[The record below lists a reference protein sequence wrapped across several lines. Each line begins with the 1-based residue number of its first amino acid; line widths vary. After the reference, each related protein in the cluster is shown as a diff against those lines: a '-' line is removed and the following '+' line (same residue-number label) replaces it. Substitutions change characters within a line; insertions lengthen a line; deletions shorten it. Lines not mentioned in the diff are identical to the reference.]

1 MEGLTKKQIAKK
13 LYNES
18 YKVKVQQKEEKE
30 PNLVKTEVKA
40 EVKTDIRKIINEE
53 LNFFFE
59 KQQNDRN
66 ATASDN
72 SDSTCQFENEDVGDT
87 CNIEPRIDTAYFKT
101 YISKIKQFTHRTATE
116 ACRIIFASLDG
127 FILLFIIKVVSIRG
141 SILQGSP
148 TSSF

>member
-53 LNFFFE
+53 LNFFLKNNKTTE
-59 KQQNDRN
+59 TQQPLIIQTQPVNLKMKMLETLAISSLGLIPLILKHVFQKSN
-66 ATASDN
+66 N
-72 SDSTCQFENEDVGDT
+72 MP
-87 CNIEPRIDTAYFKT
+87 IEPPQKPAESSSR
-101 YISKIKQFTHRTATE
+101 
-116 ACRIIFASLDG
+116 
-127 FILLFIIKVVSIRG
+127 VSTDM
-141 SILQGSP
+141 SCFS
-148 TSSF
+148 

>member
-53 LNFFFE
+53 LNFFLKNNKTTE
-59 KQQNDRN
+59 TQQPLIIQTQPVNLKMKMLETLAISSLGLIPLLLKHIFQKSN
-66 ATASDN
+66 N
-72 SDSTCQFENEDVGDT
+72 MP
-87 CNIEPRIDTAYFKT
+87 IEPPQKPAESSSR
-101 YISKIKQFTHRTATE
+101 
-116 ACRIIFASLDG
+116 
-127 FILLFIIKVVSIRG
+127 VSTDM
-141 SILQGSP
+141 SCFS
-148 TSSF
+148 